1 MTTATANQD
10 NESRPLPV
18 WMSIPIILLCLA
30 GGGYI
35 IHWYVMSDPLS
46 HEVKLLGDPP
56 AGRQWGG
63 NGGVGRNAGGPNFNQ
78 PQQQQ
83 QRRFVR
89 DRGNNR
95 WEVRTEQARMEVS
108 VANAKSNV
116 AVITYIGN
124 YAFVPEETRT
134 TIIAARMIISDA
146 DRVTALKLPADS
158 VKKLK
163 GLTTTITMNAADA
176 DKKELVALMQ
186 AYVQSPE
193 AQRTAQE
200 TKIYQTLDQ
209 IAQRSQGPT
218 RQLAT
223 ERAAQINS
231 LITPDQWKLNATMG
245 GK

>member
-1 MTTATANQD
+1 MLTAQSEI
-10 NESRPLPV
+10 ESRPLPV

-30 GGGYI
+30 GGGWI

-56 AGRQWGG
+56 PARQWGG
-63 NGGVGRNAGGPNFNQ
+63 NGGGGRNGGPNFNQ
-78 PQQQQ
+78 PQP
-83 QRRFVR
+83 QRRFIR
-89 DRGNNR
+89 DVGNNR
-95 WEVRTEQARMEVS
+95 WEVRTEQARMQVA
-108 VANAKSNV
+108 VANGKSNV
-116 AVITYIGN
+116 AVITYVGS
-124 YAFVPEETRT
+124 YAFVPEEIKT
-134 TIIAARMIISDA
+134 TIIAARAIIADT
-146 DRVTALKLPADS
+146 DRVTALKLTPEA

-163 GLTTTITMNAADA
+163 GLTTTITMNASDA
-176 DKKELVALMQ
+176 DKKELATLVQ

-218 RQLAT
+218 RQLAS
-223 ERAAQINS
+223 ERAAEINT
-231 LITPDQWKLNATMG
+231 LISPDQWKQNNAMG